1 MCGLEK
7 VTSRLQTQRPT
18 DGKILWLASAKE
30 WNLLEMGSQTPQL
43 RSDKFV
49 FLLIRRI
56 WPPGDPDTGLLVT
69 PIQISVERVV
79 RLRSTN
85 WVIPF
90 P

>member
-1 MCGLEK
+1 MGP
-7 VTSRLQTQRPT
+7 QT
-18 DGKILWLASAKE
+18 L
-30 WNLLEMGSQTPQL
+30 QL
-43 RSDKFV
+43 RSDKFL

-56 WPPGDPDTGLLVT
+56 WPPDDPDTGLLVT

-85 WVIPF
+85 WVIPS